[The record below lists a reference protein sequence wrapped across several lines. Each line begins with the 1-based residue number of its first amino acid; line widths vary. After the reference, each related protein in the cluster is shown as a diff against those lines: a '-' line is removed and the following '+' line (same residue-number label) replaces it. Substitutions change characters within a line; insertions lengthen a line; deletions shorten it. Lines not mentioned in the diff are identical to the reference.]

1 MSQLKVV
8 EGKVI
13 IVLSTQGP
21 MTILIKLSGS
31 HVLKK
36 YMAVKGRF
44 MEKKG
49 VLREGMGERAN
60 LKGHLRGSA

>member
-13 IVLSTQGP
+13 IVLSTQRP

-36 YMAVKGRF
+36 IHGGK
-44 MEKKG
+44 
-49 VLREGMGERAN
+49 REIHGEERGFKGER
-60 LKGHLRGSA
+60 GSNDEWK